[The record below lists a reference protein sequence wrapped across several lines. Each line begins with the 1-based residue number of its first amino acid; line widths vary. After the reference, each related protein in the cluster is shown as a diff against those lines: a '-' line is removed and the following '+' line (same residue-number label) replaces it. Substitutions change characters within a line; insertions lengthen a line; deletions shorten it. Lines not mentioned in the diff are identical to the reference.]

1 VLAYEP
7 PDRVVFSWDIDSKSQ
22 IETDLERTSE
32 VEVRSSPMHPSGAPA
47 RAGGSVEPIVAGRR
61 EVHHLTPRAVAP
73 STSSVPRSAGLHDSG
88 TVASSEYMSGSDG
101 IPSGSR

>member
-7 PDRVVFSWDIDSKSQ
+7 PDRVVFRWDIDSKSQ

-47 RAGGSVEPIVAGRR
+47 RAGGSVDPIVGGRR
-61 EVHHLTPRAVAP
+61 EVHHLTPRAVARRRAP
-73 STSSVPRSAGLHDSG
+73 FRAQPGFTTPARSRAAST
-88 TVASSEYMSGSDG
+88 
-101 IPSGSR
+101 